1 MMAKAAMAAVD
12 WILDAEL
19 SAQPTG
25 TCWNRRISTD
35 DEGAWPLKGSLPDID
50 DLSMFSNQIC
60 YIEKISNE
68 DGAYLQAGRAA
79 GPVSNAC
86 SRLWLP
92 IPCLGIISET
102 DGG

>member
-1 MMAKAAMAAVD
+1 MAAVD

-50 DLSMFSNQIC
+50 DLSMFSNQIS

-68 DGAYLQAGRAA
+68 DGAYLPAGRAA

-92 IPCLGIISET
+92 IPCLRIISET